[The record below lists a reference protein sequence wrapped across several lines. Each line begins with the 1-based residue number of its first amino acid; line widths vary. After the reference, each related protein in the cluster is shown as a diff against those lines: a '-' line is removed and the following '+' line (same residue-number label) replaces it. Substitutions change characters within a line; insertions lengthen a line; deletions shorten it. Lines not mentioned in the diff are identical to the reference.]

1 MSTTVTKVHDT
12 DPRAGT
18 GRYRPA
24 GRPAAP
30 SRSGPA
36 RRRTAVGSVRRAL
49 TGGATLL
56 WAAIVVVPVYWLVVT
71 SLRSRADFTA
81 DSPLALPGHPTLDSY
96 RTVLDGDFT
105 TYLLNSVVVTAGT
118 VVLTVTVALMAA
130 FAIVRGAGSRLSRV
144 SFRLYLLGLAI
155 PLQAVI
161 IPVYLLIIRMQL
173 YDSLLAIVLPSAAF
187 ALPITVMIL
196 VSFLRDVP
204 RSLFE
209 AMIVDGAGDW
219 RMLFSLAAP
228 LARPALMTVAVYDGL
243 QVWNGF
249 LFPLILTQSG
259 DKAVLPLALTLYR
272 GQFGI
277 DVPATM
283 AAVVLSTLPMLALFI
298 LARRQLV
305 AGLTAG
311 FSK

>member
-1 MSTTVTKVHDT
+1 MNTAVTTL
-12 DPRAGT
+12 
-18 GRYRPA
+18 
-24 GRPAAP
+24 
-30 SRSGPA
+30 
-36 RRRTAVGSVRRAL
+36 RRTVS
-49 TGGATLL
+49 GGATLAWTAL
-56 WAAIVVVPVYWLVVT
+56 VVVPVYWVVVT
-71 SLRSRADFTA
+71 SLRGSADFTTA
-81 DSPLALPGHPTLDSY
+81 SPLAPPAQPTLDNY
-96 RTVLDGDFT
+96 RSVLDGGFT
-105 TYLLNSVVVTAGT
+105 TYLLNSLVVTVAAVAIT
-118 VVLTVTVALMAA
+118 VVVALMAA
-130 FAIVRGAGSRLSRV
+130 FSIVRYTNPWSRL

-161 IPVYLLIIRMQL
+161 IPVYLLIIRMHM
-173 YDSLLAIVLPSAAF
+173 YDSLIAIVLPSAAF
-187 ALPITVMIL
+187 ALPVTVMIL

-209 AMIVDGAGDW
+209 AMVVDGAGDW

-228 LARPALMTVAVYDGL
+228 MARPALVTVAVYDGL

-259 DKAVLPLALTLYR
+259 DKAVLPLALTLFR

-277 DVPATM
+277 NVPATM
-283 AAVVLSTLPMLALFI
+283 AAVVLSTLPMLVVFV

>member
-1 MSTTVTKVHDT
+1 MSTAVTRERT
-12 DPRAGT
+12 GPGRQRAV
-18 GRYRPA
+18 RPESPA
-24 GRPAAP
+24 G
-30 SRSGPA
+30 A
-36 RRRTAVGSVRRAL
+36 RRGQRISGAPRRAL
-49 TGGATLL
+49 TGGAALVWTAL
-56 WAAIVVVPVYWLVVT
+56 VVVPVYWLVVT
-71 SLRSRADFTA
+71 SLRSRTDFTT
-81 DSPLALPGHPTLDSY
+81 DNPLAPPGHPTLDNY
-96 RTVLDGDFT
+96 KTVLDGDFA
-105 TYLLNSVVVTAGT
+105 TYLLNSVVVTVGA
-118 VVLTVTVALMAA
+118 VVLTVAAALMAS
-130 FAIVRGAGSRLSRV
+130 FSIVRYTNSWSRLS
-144 SFRLYLLGLAI
+144 FRMYLLGLAI

-161 IPVYLLIIRMQL
+161 IPVYLLIIRMEM

-196 VSFLRDVP
+196 VSFLRDIP
-204 RSLFE
+204 KSLFE

-219 RMLFSLAAP
+219 RMLFSLVAP
-228 LARPALMTVAVYDGL
+228 MARPALMTVAVYDGL

-283 AAVVLSTLPMLALFI
+283 AAVVLSTLPMLAVFL
-298 LARRQLV
+298 LAKRQLV

>member
-1 MSTTVTKVHDT
+1 MN
-12 DPRAGT
+12 AL
-18 GRYRPA
+18 
-24 GRPAAP
+24 
-30 SRSGPA
+30 
-36 RRRTAVGSVRRAL
+36 RRTVA
-49 TGGATLL
+49 GGAALGWTAL
-56 WAAIVVVPVYWLVVT
+56 VVVPVYWLVVT
-71 SLRSRADFTA
+71 SLRGRGDFTTA
-81 DSPLALPGHPTLDSY
+81 SPLSLPGHPTLENY
-96 RTVLDGDFT
+96 RTVLDGGFT
-105 TYLLNSVVVTAGT
+105 TYLLNSVVVTAATVAVT
-118 VVLTVTVALMAA
+118 VVVALMAA
-130 FAIVRGAGSRLSRV
+130 FSIVRHADRFSRLT
-144 SFRLYLLGLAI
+144 FRLYLLGLAI

-161 IPVYLLIIRMQL
+161 IPVYLLIIRMHM

-187 ALPITVMIL
+187 ALPVTVMIL

-209 AMIVDGAGDW
+209 AMVVDGAGDW

-228 LARPALMTVAVYDGL
+228 LARPALVTVAVYDGL

-272 GQFGI
+272 GEFGI

-283 AAVVLSTLPMLALFI
+283 AAVVLSTLPMLVVFV
-298 LARRQLV
+298 LARRRLV

>member
-1 MSTTVTKVHDT
+1 MSTTVTRT
-12 DPRAGT
+12 PT
-18 GRYRPA
+18 PA
-24 GRPAAP
+24 GQARVRTRGATPPGPVRPNP
-30 SRSGPA
+30 LPGLL
-36 RRRTAVGSVRRAL
+36 RRAL

-71 SLRSRADFTA
+71 SLRGRADFTA
-81 DSPLALPGHPTLDSY
+81 DSPLALPGHPTLGNY
-96 RTVLDGDFT
+96 RTVLASDFT
-105 TYLLNSVVVTAGT
+105 AYLLNSVIVTAAT
-118 VVLTVTVALMAA
+118 VALTVTVALMAA
-130 FAIVRGAGSRLSRV
+130 FAIVRGAGSRLSRL

-161 IPVYLLIIRMQL
+161 IPVYLLIIRMRL

-209 AMIVDGAGDW
+209 AMVVDGAGDW

>member
-1 MSTTVTKVHDT
+1 M
-12 DPRAGT
+12 
-18 GRYRPA
+18 
-24 GRPAAP
+24 
-30 SRSGPA
+30 
-36 RRRTAVGSVRRAL
+36 TALRRAL
-49 TGGATLL
+49 ACASTLL
-56 WAAIVVVPVYWLVVT
+56 WTAIVIVPIYWVVVT
-71 SLRSRADFTA
+71 SLRDRADFVTA
-81 DSPLALPGHPTLDSY
+81 PPLSPPSHPTWSNY
-96 RTVLDGDFT
+96 RAVLSGGFG
-105 TYLLNSVVVTAGT
+105 TYLLNSVVVTAA
-118 VVLTVTVALMAA
+118 TVAITISASLLAA
-130 FAIVRGAGSRLSRV
+130 YVIVRHGTRWSRLY
-144 SFRLYLLGLAI
+144 FRLFLLGLAI

-161 IPVYLLIIRMQL
+161 IPVYLLIIRMHL

-187 ALPITVMIL
+187 AVPITVLIL

-209 AMIVDGAGDW
+209 AMAMDGAGDW
-219 RMLFSLAAP
+219 RMLASLAAP
-228 LARPALMTVAVYDGL
+228 LARPALITVAVYDGL

-249 LFPLILTQSG
+249 LFPLILTQSS

-283 AAVVLSTLPMLALFI
+283 AAVVLSTLPMLAVYM

>member
-1 MSTTVTKVHDT
+1 MSTAT
-12 DPRAGT
+12 
-18 GRYRPA
+18 
-24 GRPAAP
+24 AP
-30 SRSGPA
+30 
-36 RRRTAVGSVRRAL
+36 RRTPTAVTTLRRTV
-49 TGGATLL
+49 TGGAAFVWTAL
-56 WAAIVVVPVYWLVVT
+56 VVVPVYWLVVT
-71 SLRSRADFTA
+71 SLRGSTDFTTA
-81 DSPLALPGHPTLDSY
+81 SPLAPPAHPTLDNY
-96 RTVLDGDFT
+96 RTVLDGGFT
-105 TYLLNSVVVTAGT
+105 TYLLNSVVVTAAAVAIT
-118 VVLTVTVALMAA
+118 VVVALMAA
-130 FAIVRGAGSRLSRV
+130 FSIVRHTNPWSRL

-161 IPVYLLIIRMQL
+161 IPVYLLIIRMHM

-187 ALPITVMIL
+187 ALPVTVMIL

-209 AMIVDGAGDW
+209 AMVVDGAGDW

-259 DKAVLPLALTLYR
+259 DKAVLPLALTLFR

-283 AAVVLSTLPMLALFI
+283 AAVVLSTLPMLVVFV

>member
-1 MSTTVTKVHDT
+1 MSTAVATV
-12 DPRAGT
+12 
-18 GRYRPA
+18 
-24 GRPAAP
+24 
-30 SRSGPA
+30 
-36 RRRTAVGSVRRAL
+36 RRTV
-49 TGGATLL
+49 TGGATLVWTAL
-56 WAAIVVVPVYWLVVT
+56 VVVPVYWLVVT
-71 SLRSRADFTA
+71 SLRGATDFTTA
-81 DSPLALPGHPTLDSY
+81 SPLAPPAHPTLDNY
-96 RTVLDGDFT
+96 QTVLDGDFT
-105 TYLLNSVVVTAGT
+105 SYLLNSVVVTAAAVAIT
-118 VVLTVTVALMAA
+118 VVVALMAA
-130 FAIVRGAGSRLSRV
+130 FSIVRYNNPWSRL

-161 IPVYLLIIRMQL
+161 IPVYLLIIRLHM

-187 ALPITVMIL
+187 ALPVTVMIL

-209 AMIVDGAGDW
+209 AMVVDGAGDW

-228 LARPALMTVAVYDGL
+228 LARPALVTVAVYDGL

-277 DVPATM
+277 NVPATM
-283 AAVVLSTLPMLALFI
+283 AAVVLSTLPMLVVFV

>member
-1 MSTTVTKVHDT
+1 MSTIVTKT
-12 DPRAGT
+12 RDPRT
-18 GRYRPA
+18 GNDREGGAEHRV
-24 GRPAAP
+24 AAP
-30 SRSGPA
+30 RPGSL
-36 RRRTAVGSVRRAL
+36 RRVMAVGVLWRAL
-49 TGGATLL
+49 TGSATLF
-56 WAAIVVVPVYWLVVT
+56 WAAVVVIPVYWLVIT

-81 DSPLALPGHPTLDSY
+81 DSPLALPGHPTFDNY
-96 RTVLDGDFT
+96 RTVLAGDFT
-105 TYLLNSVVVTAGT
+105 TYLLNSVIVTAAT
-118 VVLTVTVALMAA
+118 VVVAVVVALMAS
-130 FAIVRGAGSRLSRV
+130 FAIVRNAGSRLSRV

-161 IPVYLLIIRMQL
+161 IPVYLLIIRMHL

-209 AMIVDGAGDW
+209 AMIMDGAGDW
-219 RMLFSLAAP
+219 RTLVSLAAP
-228 LARPALMTVAVYDGL
+228 LARPALMTVAVYDAL

>member
-1 MSTTVTKVHDT
+1 MSTTVTKT
-12 DPRAGT
+12 RTTT
-18 GRYRPA
+18 GRETVPTHRAVPPKPVRRNPVP
-24 GRPAAP
+24 GIL
-30 SRSGPA
+30 
-36 RRRTAVGSVRRAL
+36 RRTL
-49 TGGATLL
+49 TSGATLF
-56 WAAIVVVPVYWLVVT
+56 WTAIVVVPIYWLVVT
-71 SLRSRADFTA
+71 SLRSQSDFTS
-81 DSPLALPGHPTLDSY
+81 DSPLALPSHPTLDSY

-105 TYLLNSVVVTAGT
+105 TYLLNSVIVTAGT
-118 VVLTVTVALMAA
+118 VVIAVTIALMAA
-130 FAIVRGAGSRLSRV
+130 FSIVRNAGSRFSRV
-144 SFRLYLLGLAI
+144 SFRLFLLGLAI
-155 PLQAVI
+155 PMQAVI
-161 IPVYLLIIRMQL
+161 IPVYLLIIRMHL

-219 RMLFSLAAP
+219 RMLWSLAAP

-259 DKAVLPLALTLYR
+259 DKAVLPLALTLFR

-277 DVPATM
+277 NVPATM

>member
-1 MSTTVTKVHDT
+1 MSTTVTKVRAVTGQSDVPAPGAVA
-12 DPRAGT
+12 PRPV
-18 GRYRPA
+18 RPK
-24 GRPAAP
+24 
-30 SRSGPA
+30 SVA
-36 RRRTAVGSVRRAL
+36 RILRRVL
-49 TGGATLL
+49 TGSATLL

-71 SLRSRADFTA
+71 SLRSRADFTT

-130 FAIVRGAGSRLSRV
+130 FAIVRGAGGRLSRV

-161 IPVYLLIIRMQL
+161 IPVYLLIIRLQL

-298 LARRQLV
+298 IARRQLV

>member
-1 MSTTVTKVHDT
+1 MSTVVTEVRT
-12 DPRAGT
+12 DPGPEAAVRA
-18 GRYRPA
+18 PA
-24 GRPAAP
+24 PVPPAWPRAA
-30 SRSGPA
+30 A
-36 RRRTAVGSVRRAL
+36 RALRRAV
-49 TGGATLL
+49 TGGA
-56 WAAIVVVPVYWLVVT
+56 AIVWTALVVVPVYWLVVT
-71 SLRSRADFTA
+71 SLRGRTDFTTA
-81 DSPLALPGHPTLDSY
+81 SPLVPPGHPTLDNY
-96 RTVLDGDFT
+96 KTVLDGGFA
-105 TYLLNSVVVTAGT
+105 TYLLNSAAVT
-118 VVLTVTVALMAA
+118 VVAVALTVVAALMAA
-130 FAIVRGAGSRLSRV
+130 FSIVRYSNPWSRL

-161 IPVYLLIIRMQL
+161 IPVYLLIIRMHM

-187 ALPITVMIL
+187 ALPVTVMIL

-209 AMIVDGAGDW
+209 AMVVDGAGDW

-228 LARPALMTVAVYDGL
+228 MARPALVTVAVYDGL

-283 AAVVLSTLPMLALFI
+283 AAVVLSTLPMLVVFV

>member
-1 MSTTVTKVHDT
+1 VSSAVTTL
-12 DPRAGT
+12 
-18 GRYRPA
+18 
-24 GRPAAP
+24 
-30 SRSGPA
+30 
-36 RRRTAVGSVRRAL
+36 RRTV
-49 TGGATLL
+49 TGGAALL
-56 WAAIVVVPVYWLVVT
+56 WTALVVVPVYWLVVT
-71 SLRSRADFTA
+71 SLRGRGDFTT
-81 DSPLALPGHPTLDSY
+81 DSPLALPGHPTLDNY
-96 RTVLDGDFT
+96 RTVLAGDFT
-105 TYLLNSVVVTAGT
+105 TFLINSVVVTAVAVAIT
-118 VVLTVTVALMAA
+118 VVVALMAA
-130 FAIVRGAGSRLSRV
+130 FSIVRYTNPWSRL

-161 IPVYLLIIRMQL
+161 IPVYLLIIRLHM

-187 ALPITVMIL
+187 ALPVTVMIL

-209 AMIVDGAGDW
+209 AMVVDGAGDW

-228 LARPALMTVAVYDGL
+228 MARPALVTVAVYDGL

-277 DVPATM
+277 NVPATM
-283 AAVVLSTLPMLALFI
+283 AAVVLSTLPMLVVFV

>member
-1 MSTTVTKVHDT
+1 MSTTVTKTRTTAAERPVVPT
-12 DPRAGT
+12 PPRPVRRNAVPGFL
-18 GRYRPA
+18 
-24 GRPAAP
+24 
-30 SRSGPA
+30 
-36 RRRTAVGSVRRAL
+36 RRTL
-49 TGGATLL
+49 TSGATLF
-56 WAAIVVVPVYWLVVT
+56 WTAIVVVPLYWLVVT
-71 SLRSRADFTA
+71 SLRSQSDFTS
-81 DSPLALPGHPTLDSY
+81 DSPLALPSHPTLDSY

-105 TYLLNSVVVTAGT
+105 TYLLNSVIVTAGT
-118 VVLTVTVALMAA
+118 VVIAVAVALMAA
-130 FAIVRGAGSRLSRV
+130 FSIVRNAGTRFSRV
-144 SFRLYLLGLAI
+144 SFRLFLLGLAI

-161 IPVYLLIIRMQL
+161 IPVYLLIIRMHL

-219 RMLFSLAAP
+219 RMLWSLAAP
-228 LARPALMTVAVYDGL
+228 LARPALLTVAVYDGL

-259 DKAVLPLALTLYR
+259 DKAVLPLALTLFR

>member
-1 MSTTVTKVHDT
+1 MSTTVTKIHAVTRQAD
-12 DPRAGT
+12 
-18 GRYRPA
+18 
-24 GRPAAP
+24 
-30 SRSGPA
+30 GPA
-36 RRRTAVGSVRRAL
+36 PGAVAPRPVRPKSVARILRRAL
-49 TGGATLL
+49 TSSGALL
-56 WAAIVVVPVYWLVVT
+56 WAATVVVPVYWLVVT
-71 SLRSRADFTA
+71 SLRSRADFTT

-130 FAIVRGAGSRLSRV
+130 FAIVRGAGGRLSRV

-161 IPVYLLIIRMQL
+161 IPVYLLIIRMRL

-259 DKAVLPLALTLYR
+259 DKAVLPLALNLYR

>member
-1 MSTTVTKVHDT
+1 VSTTVTKVHDPDSRT
-12 DPRAGT
+12 GT
-18 GRYRPA
+18 GRNPAA

-30 SRSGPA
+30 SRPGPA
-36 RRRTAVGSVRRAL
+36 RRRTAVGWVRRAL

-130 FAIVRGAGSRLSRV
+130 FAIVRGAGGRLSRV

-161 IPVYLLIIRMQL
+161 IPVYLLIIRMRL
-173 YDSLLAIVLPSAAF
+173 YDSLPAIILPSAAF
-187 ALPITVMIL
+187 AVPITVMIL

>member
-1 MSTTVTKVHDT
+1 VTTTL
-12 DPRAGT
+12 
-18 GRYRPA
+18 
-24 GRPAAP
+24 
-30 SRSGPA
+30 
-36 RRRTAVGSVRRAL
+36 RRAL
-49 TGGATLL
+49 TAGATLL
-56 WAAIVVVPVYWLVVT
+56 WTAIVVVPVYWVVT
-71 SLRSRADFTA
+71 TSVRSRADFVTA
-81 DSPLALPGHPTLDSY
+81 NPLAPPDAPTLANY
-96 RTVLDGDFT
+96 RTVLAGGFG
-105 TYLLNSVVVTAGT
+105 TYLLNSVVVTLAA
-118 VVLTVTVALMAA
+118 VAVTAVASLMAA
-130 FAIVRGAGSRLSRV
+130 FVIVRHGNGSAWSRRY
-144 SFRLYLLGLAI
+144 FRLFLLGLAI

-173 YDSLLAIVLPSAAF
+173 YDSLLAIILPSAAF
-187 ALPITVMIL
+187 AVPVTVLIL

-204 RSLFE
+204 ASLFE
-209 AMIVDGAGDW
+209 AMVVDGAGEW
-219 RMLFSLAAP
+219 RVLLSLAAP
-228 LARPALMTVAVYDGL
+228 LVRPALVTVIVYDGL

-259 DKAVLPLALTLYR
+259 DRAVLPLALTLYR

-283 AAVVLSTLPMLALFI
+283 AAVVLSTLPMLAVYI

>member
-1 MSTTVTKVHDT
+1 MSTAVAT
-12 DPRAGT
+12 
-18 GRYRPA
+18 
-24 GRPAAP
+24 
-30 SRSGPA
+30 A
-36 RRRTAVGSVRRAL
+36 RRAV
-49 TGGATLL
+49 TGGAALVWTAL
-56 WAAIVVVPVYWLVVT
+56 VVVPVYWLVVT
-71 SLRSRADFTA
+71 SLRGSTDFTTA
-81 DSPLALPGHPTLDSY
+81 SPLAPPAHPTLDNY
-96 RTVLDGDFT
+96 RTVLDGGFT
-105 TYLLNSVVVTAGT
+105 TYLLNSVVVTAAAVAIT
-118 VVLTVTVALMAA
+118 VVVALMAA
-130 FAIVRGAGSRLSRV
+130 FSIVRHTNPWSRL

-161 IPVYLLIIRMQL
+161 IPVYLLIIRMHL

-187 ALPITVMIL
+187 ALPVTVMIL

-209 AMIVDGAGDW
+209 AMVVDGAGDW

-228 LARPALMTVAVYDGL
+228 LARPALVTVAVYDGL

-259 DKAVLPLALTLYR
+259 DKAVLPLALTLFR

-277 DVPATM
+277 NVPATM
-283 AAVVLSTLPMLALFI
+283 AAVVLSTLPMLAVFV
-298 LARRQLV
+298 LARRRLV

>member
-1 MSTTVTKVHDT
+1 MSTVVATL
-12 DPRAGT
+12 
-18 GRYRPA
+18 
-24 GRPAAP
+24 
-30 SRSGPA
+30 
-36 RRRTAVGSVRRAL
+36 RRTA
-49 TGGATLL
+49 TGGTTLL
-56 WAAIVVVPVYWLVVT
+56 WTALVVVPLYWVVVT
-71 SLRSRADFTA
+71 SLRGQADFTTGN
-81 DSPLALPGHPTLDSY
+81 PLALPGRPSLDNY
-96 RTVLDGDFT
+96 RTVLAGDFT
-105 TYLLNSVVVTAGT
+105 GYLLNSVIVTAAT
-118 VVLTVTVALMAA
+118 VAIVMAVALMAA
-130 FAIVRGAGSRLSRV
+130 FSIVRHTNRWSRLT
-144 SFRLYLLGLAI
+144 FRLYLLGLAI

-161 IPVYLLIIRMQL
+161 IPVYLLIIRMRM

-187 ALPITVMIL
+187 ALPVTVMIL

-209 AMIVDGAGDW
+209 AMVMDGAGDW

-228 LARPALMTVAVYDGL
+228 MARPALVTVAVYDGL

-259 DKAVLPLALTLYR
+259 DRAVLPLALTLYR
-272 GQFGI
+272 GEFGI
-277 DVPATM
+277 NVPATM
-283 AAVVLSTLPMLALFI
+283 AAVVLSTLPMLVVFV

>member
-1 MSTTVTKVHDT
+1 MSTAVT
-12 DPRAGT
+12 P
-18 GRYRPA
+18 
-24 GRPAAP
+24 
-30 SRSGPA
+30 
-36 RRRTAVGSVRRAL
+36 RRTATAVTAPRRTLTAVTTVRRTV
-49 TGGATLL
+49 TGGATLVWTAL
-56 WAAIVVVPVYWLVVT
+56 VVVPVYWLVVT
-71 SLRSRADFTA
+71 SLRGSTDFTTA
-81 DSPLALPGHPTLDSY
+81 SPLAPPAHPTLDNY
-96 RTVLDGDFT
+96 RTVLDGGFS
-105 TYLLNSVVVTAGT
+105 TYLLNSVVVTAAAVAIT
-118 VVLTVTVALMAA
+118 VVVALMAA
-130 FAIVRGAGSRLSRV
+130 FSIVRYTNPWSRL

-161 IPVYLLIIRMQL
+161 IPVYLLIIRMHM

-187 ALPITVMIL
+187 ALPVTVMIL

-209 AMIVDGAGDW
+209 AMVVDGAGDW

-228 LARPALMTVAVYDGL
+228 LARPALVTVAVYDGL

-259 DKAVLPLALTLYR
+259 DKAVLPLALTLYK

-277 DVPATM
+277 NVPATM
-283 AAVVLSTLPMLALFI
+283 AAVVLSTLPMLVVFV

>member
-1 MSTTVTKVHDT
+1 VSTTVTKVDAPRT
-12 DPRAGT
+12 DT
-18 GRYRPA
+18 GRDPEA
-24 GRPAAP
+24 GRPTAP
-30 SRSGPA
+30 QRPGPA
-36 RRRTAVGSVRRAL
+36 RRRTAVGAVRRAL

-81 DSPLALPGHPTLDSY
+81 DSPLALPSHPTFDSY
-96 RTVLDGDFT
+96 RSVLAGDFT
-105 TYLLNSVVVTAGT
+105 TYLLNSVMVTVATVALT
-118 VVLTVTVALMAA
+118 VVVALMAA

>member
-1 MSTTVTKVHDT
+1 MSTTVTKTRTGADRERT
-12 DPRAGT
+12 AGHQ
-18 GRYRPA
+18 
-24 GRPAAP
+24 AAP
-30 SRSGPA
+30 SGAAWPRLA
-36 RRRTAVGSVRRAL
+36 LAAVRRAL
-49 TGGATLL
+49 TGSAALVWT
-56 WAAIVVVPVYWLVVT
+56 AIVVIPIYWLVVT
-71 SLRSRADFTA
+71 SLRGQSEFTTA
-81 DSPLALPGHPTLDSY
+81 DPLALPHHMSLANY
-96 RTVLDGDFT
+96 RTVLNGGFG
-105 TYLLNSVVVTAGT
+105 TYLLNSVVVTAAT
-118 VVLTVTVALMAA
+118 VVFTVAAGLMAA
-130 FAIVRGAGSRLSRV
+130 FAIVRHRNSRWSRLY
-144 SFRLYLLGLAI
+144 FRLFLLGLAI

-161 IPVYLLIIRMQL
+161 IPVYLLIIRLRL
-173 YDSLLAIVLPSAAF
+173 YDSLAAIVLPSVAF

-204 RSLFE
+204 RSMFE
-209 AMIVDGAGDW
+209 AMVVDGAGDW
-219 RMLFSLAAP
+219 RMLWSLAAP
-228 LARPALMTVAVYDGL
+228 LARPALVTVAVYDGL

-277 DVPATM
+277 NVPATM
-283 AAVVLSTLPMLALFI
+283 AAVVLSTLPMLVVFV

>member
-1 MSTTVTKVHDT
+1 MSTVVATL
-12 DPRAGT
+12 
-18 GRYRPA
+18 
-24 GRPAAP
+24 
-30 SRSGPA
+30 
-36 RRRTAVGSVRRAL
+36 RRTA
-49 TGGATLL
+49 TGGAPLL
-56 WAAIVVVPVYWLVVT
+56 WTALAVVPLYWVVVT
-71 SLRSRADFTA
+71 SLRGQADFTTGN
-81 DSPLALPGHPTLDSY
+81 PLALPGHPTLDNY
-96 RTVLDGDFT
+96 QTVLDGDFT
-105 TYLLNSVVVTAGT
+105 IYLLNSVIVTLAT
-118 VVLTVTVALMAA
+118 VVIVMVVGLMAA
-130 FAIVRGAGSRLSRV
+130 FSIVRYTNPWSRLT
-144 SFRLYLLGLAI
+144 FRLYLLGLAI

-161 IPVYLLIIRMQL
+161 IPVYLLIIRMHM

-187 ALPITVMIL
+187 ALPVTVMIL

-204 RSLFE
+204 RSMFE
-209 AMIVDGAGDW
+209 AMVVDGAGDW

-228 LARPALMTVAVYDGL
+228 MARPALVTVAVYDGL

-272 GQFGI
+272 GEFGI
-277 DVPATM
+277 NVPATM
-283 AAVVLSTLPMLALFI
+283 AAVVLSTLPMLVVFV

>member
-1 MSTTVTKVHDT
+1 MSTTMTKA
-12 DPRAGT
+12 RAAT
-18 GRYRPA
+18 GQADAPAPGAATPGRVRPKSVA
-24 GRPAAP
+24 GVL
-30 SRSGPA
+30 
-36 RRRTAVGSVRRAL
+36 RRVL

-56 WAAIVVVPVYWLVVT
+56 WAALVVVPVYWLVVT
-71 SLRSRADFTA
+71 SLRSRADFTT

-96 RTVLDGDFT
+96 RTVLDGGFA

-118 VVLTVTVALMAA
+118 VVLTVAVALMAA
-130 FAIVRGAGSRLSRV
+130 FAIVRGAGGRLSRV

-161 IPVYLLIIRMQL
+161 IPVYLLIIRMRL

-277 DVPATM
+277 AVPATM

>member
-1 MSTTVTKVHDT
+1 MSSTVTKSRPVAAERPVPPT
-12 DPRAGT
+12 PPRPVRRNPVPGFL
-18 GRYRPA
+18 
-24 GRPAAP
+24 
-30 SRSGPA
+30 
-36 RRRTAVGSVRRAL
+36 RRTLTSGAAL
-49 TGGATLL
+49 FWT
-56 WAAIVVVPVYWLVVT
+56 AIVVVPIYWLVVT
-71 SLRSRADFTA
+71 SLRSQSDFTS
-81 DSPLALPGHPTLDSY
+81 DSPLALPSHPTLDSY

-105 TYLLNSVVVTAGT
+105 TYLLNSVIVTAGT
-118 VVLTVTVALMAA
+118 VVIAVAVALMAA
-130 FAIVRGAGSRLSRV
+130 FSIVRNAGTRFSRV
-144 SFRLYLLGLAI
+144 SFRLFLLGLAI

-161 IPVYLLIIRMQL
+161 IPVYLLIIRMHL

-219 RMLFSLAAP
+219 RMLWSLAAP

-259 DKAVLPLALTLYR
+259 DKAVLPLALTLFR

>member
-1 MSTTVTKVHDT
+1 MSTTVTDT
-12 DPRAGT
+12 RT
-18 GRYRPA
+18 S
-24 GRPAAP
+24 AAE
-30 SRSGPA
+30 RQET
-36 RRRTAVGSVRRAL
+36 RTRRTAPDPVRPNPVPGVLRRTL
-49 TGGATLL
+49 TGGAALFWT
-56 WAAIVVVPVYWLVVT
+56 AVVVVPIYWLVVT
-71 SLRSRADFTA
+71 SLRSQSDFTS
-81 DSPLALPGHPTLDSY
+81 DSPLALPSHPTLDSY

-105 TYLLNSVVVTAGT
+105 TYLLNSVIVTAGT
-118 VVLTVTVALMAA
+118 VVIAVAVALMAA
-130 FAIVRGAGSRLSRV
+130 FSIVRNAGTRFSRV
-144 SFRLYLLGLAI
+144 SFRLFLLGLAI

-161 IPVYLLIIRMQL
+161 IPVYLLIIRMHL

-219 RMLFSLAAP
+219 RMLWSLAAP

-259 DKAVLPLALTLYR
+259 DKAVLPLALTLFR

>member
-1 MSTTVTKVHDT
+1 MSTTVT
-12 DPRAGT
+12 RS
-18 GRYRPA
+18 RPVA
-24 GRPAAP
+24 TERPVP
-30 SRSGPA
+30 PTPPGPA
-36 RRRTAVGSVRRAL
+36 RRNPVPVFLRRTLTSGAAL
-49 TGGATLL
+49 FWT
-56 WAAIVVVPVYWLVVT
+56 AIVVVPIYWLVVT
-71 SLRSRADFTA
+71 SLRSQSDFTS
-81 DSPLALPGHPTLDSY
+81 DSPLALPSHPTLDSY

-105 TYLLNSVVVTAGT
+105 TYLLNSVIVTAGT
-118 VVLTVTVALMAA
+118 VVIAVAVALMAA
-130 FAIVRGAGSRLSRV
+130 FSIVRNAGTRFSRV
-144 SFRLYLLGLAI
+144 SFRLFLLGLAI

-161 IPVYLLIIRMQL
+161 IPVYLLIIRMRL

-219 RMLFSLAAP
+219 RMLWSLAAP

-259 DKAVLPLALTLYR
+259 DKAVLPLALTLFR

>member
-1 MSTTVTKVHDT
+1 M
-12 DPRAGT
+12 
-18 GRYRPA
+18 
-24 GRPAAP
+24 
-30 SRSGPA
+30 
-36 RRRTAVGSVRRAL
+36 RTAVTTLRRTV
-49 TGGATLL
+49 TGGAALL
-56 WAAIVVVPVYWLVVT
+56 WTALVVGPVYWLVVT
-71 SLRSRADFTA
+71 SLRGRTDFTA
-81 DSPLALPGHPTLDSY
+81 ESPLAPPGHPTLANY
-96 RTVLDGDFT
+96 TTVLASDFT
-105 TYLLNSVVVTAGT
+105 TYLLNSVVVTVATVAVT
-118 VVLTVTVALMAA
+118 VVAALMAA
-130 FAIVRGAGSRLSRV
+130 FSIVRYANPWSRL

-161 IPVYLLIIRMQL
+161 IPVYLLIIRMHM
-173 YDSLLAIVLPSAAF
+173 YDSLAAIVLPSAAF
-187 ALPITVMIL
+187 ALPVTVMIL

-209 AMIVDGAGDW
+209 AMVVDGAGDW
-219 RMLFSLAAP
+219 RMLVSLAAP
-228 LARPALMTVAVYDGL
+228 MARPALVTVAVYDGL

-249 LFPLILTQSG
+249 LFPLILTQSQ
-259 DKAVLPLALTLYR
+259 DKAVLPLALTLFR

-283 AAVVLSTLPMLALFI
+283 AAVVLSTLPMLVVFV

>member
-1 MSTTVTKVHDT
+1 MTTTMTKARGIRGPQHAVRAPAPAVTR
-12 DPRAGT
+12 PR
-18 GRYRPA
+18 RPRTPLRRVLS
-24 GRPAAP
+24 GAA
-30 SRSGPA
+30 A
-36 RRRTAVGSVRRAL
+36 LVWTAL
-49 TGGATLL
+49 
-56 WAAIVVVPVYWLVVT
+56 VVVPVYWLVVT
-71 SLRSRADFTA
+71 SLRTRTDFTT
-81 DSPLALPGHPTLDSY
+81 DSPLAPPGHPTLDNY

-105 TYLLNSVVVTAGT
+105 TYLLNSVVVTVATVALT
-118 VVLTVTVALMAA
+118 VVAALMAA
-130 FAIVRGAGSRLSRV
+130 FCIVRYTNPWSRL

-161 IPVYLLIIRMQL
+161 IPVYLLIIRMQM

-187 ALPITVMIL
+187 ALPVTVMIL
-196 VSFLRDVP
+196 VSFLRDIP

-228 LARPALMTVAVYDGL
+228 MARPALMTVAVYDAL

-283 AAVVLSTLPMLALFI
+283 AAVVLSTLPMLVVFV

>member
-1 MSTTVTKVHDT
+1 MTTTMTKARTAHRPQHA
-12 DPRAGT
+12 PR
-18 GRYRPA
+18 RPA
-24 GRPAAP
+24 PAA
-30 SRSGPA
+30 A
-36 RRRTAVGSVRRAL
+36 RRRRARTPLRRAL
-49 TGGATLL
+49 SGA
-56 WAAIVVVPVYWLVVT
+56 AALVWTALVVVPVYWLVVT
-71 SLRSRADFTA
+71 SLRDRTDFTT
-81 DSPLALPGHPTLDSY
+81 DSPLSLPGDPTLDNY

-105 TYLLNSVVVTAGT
+105 TYLLNSAVVTVATVAIT
-118 VVLTVTVALMAA
+118 VVAALMAA
-130 FAIVRGAGSRLSRV
+130 FCIVRYSNPWSRL

-161 IPVYLLIIRMQL
+161 IPVYLLIIRMQM

-187 ALPITVMIL
+187 ALPVTVMIL
-196 VSFLRDVP
+196 VSFLRDIP

-228 LARPALMTVAVYDGL
+228 MARPALMTVAVYDGL

-283 AAVVLSTLPMLALFI
+283 AAVVLSTLPMLVVFV

>member
-1 MSTTVTKVHDT
+1 MSTTVTKT
-12 DPRAGT
+12 
-18 GRYRPA
+18 
-24 GRPAAP
+24 
-30 SRSGPA
+30 
-36 RRRTAVGSVRRAL
+36 RTADTERWTVPNHRAATPRPVRKNPVPGILRRAL
-49 TGGATLL
+49 TSGAALFWT
-56 WAAIVVVPVYWLVVT
+56 AIVVVPIYWLVVT
-71 SLRSRADFTA
+71 SLRSKADFTS
-81 DSPLALPGHPTLDSY
+81 DSPLALPSHPTLDSY

-118 VVLTVTVALMAA
+118 VVIAVAVALMAA
-130 FAIVRGAGSRLSRV
+130 FSIVRNAGSRFSRV
-144 SFRLYLLGLAI
+144 SFRVFLLGLAI

-161 IPVYLLIIRMQL
+161 IPVYLLIIRMHL
-173 YDSLLAIVLPSAAF
+173 YDSLLAIVLPSVAF

-219 RMLFSLAAP
+219 RMLWSLAAP

-259 DKAVLPLALTLYR
+259 DKAVLPLALTLFK

>member
-1 MSTTVTKVHDT
+1 MSTTSTA
-12 DPRAGT
+12 R
-18 GRYRPA
+18 GRHQATRP
-24 GRPAAP
+24 PVQAAAR
-30 SRSGPA
+30 SRRGGKPL
-36 RRRTAVGSVRRAL
+36 RRTLSGVAAL
-49 TGGATLL
+49 GWTAL
-56 WAAIVVVPVYWLVVT
+56 AVVPVYWLVVT
-71 SLRSRADFTA
+71 SLRTRTDFTT
-81 DSPLALPGHPTLDSY
+81 DSPLALPSSPTLENY
-96 RTVLDGDFT
+96 KTVLNGEFT
-105 TYLLNSVVVTAGT
+105 TYLINSVLVTVVTVA
-118 VVLTVTVALMAA
+118 VTLVVALMAA
-130 FAIVRGAGSRLSRV
+130 FTVVRYSNPWSRL

-161 IPVYLLIIRMQL
+161 IPVYLLIIRLQM
-173 YDSLLAIVLPSAAF
+173 YDSLPAIVLPSAAF
-187 ALPITVMIL
+187 ALPVTVMIL
-196 VSFLRDVP
+196 VSFLRDIP

-209 AMIVDGAGDW
+209 AMVVDGAGDW
-219 RMLFSLAAP
+219 RMLFSLVAP
-228 LARPALMTVAVYDGL
+228 MARPALVTVAVYDGL

-283 AAVVLSTLPMLALFI
+283 AAVVLSTLPMLVVFV

>member
-1 MSTTVTKVHDT
+1 MS
-12 DPRAGT
+12 G
-18 GRYRPA
+18 
-24 GRPAAP
+24 AP
-30 SRSGPA
+30 
-36 RRRTAVGSVRRAL
+36 RRAL
-49 TGGATLL
+49 TGGAALVWTAL
-56 WAAIVVVPVYWLVVT
+56 VVVPVYWLVVT
-71 SLRSRADFTA
+71 SLRSRTDFTT
-81 DSPLALPGHPTLDSY
+81 DSPLALPGHPTLDNY
-96 RTVLDGDFT
+96 KTVLDGDFA
-105 TYLLNSVVVTAGT
+105 TYLLNSVVVTVGA
-118 VVLTVTVALMAA
+118 VVLTVAAALMAS
-130 FAIVRGAGSRLSRV
+130 FSIVRYTNSWSRLS
-144 SFRLYLLGLAI
+144 FRMYLLGLAI

-161 IPVYLLIIRMQL
+161 IPVYLLIIRMDM

-196 VSFLRDVP
+196 VSFLRDIP

-219 RMLFSLAAP
+219 RMLFSLVAP
-228 LARPALMTVAVYDGL
+228 MARPALMTVAVYDGL

-283 AAVVLSTLPMLALFI
+283 AAVVLSTLPMLAVFL
-298 LARRQLV
+298 LAKRQLV